1 MSNNNIRTVIEKIN
15 KACDDFDFI
24 NARKLIEYNMN
35 ELSKASYYRLLNSN
49 ACVLLKHLIDTKNSH
64 QFNGVTR
71 TDLLIIDN
79 INKYCSNFDIAMLKR
94 AIKNSFDLL
103 QRPDIFPL
111 LNQDAKIILTDMGAI
126 LGSPEIVNEG

>member
-1 MSNNNIRTVIEKIN
+1 
-15 KACDDFDFI
+15 
-24 NARKLIEYNMN
+24 
-35 ELSKASYYRLLNSN
+35 
-49 ACVLLKHLIDTKNSH
+49 
-64 QFNGVTR
+64 
-71 TDLLIIDN
+71 LIIDN

-126 LGSPEIVNEG
+126 LGSPEIVKEG